1 MVPLNPGDRLDHF
14 RLDSLVA
21 RSGMASIFRAT
32 DLRTG
37 STVAIKIPHPEME
50 CDPVFFERFQREDTI
65 GQRMDHPGVV
75 KVLANQNRSRV
86 YMALEW
92 VEGRLLRDIL
102 DEQTELPI
110 DRAVPIALR
119 VSDALQYIHD
129 QDVVHRDL
137 KPENIML
144 DAEDHVKL
152 IDFGLASHAGA
163 RRLTFA
169 KFSHLMGTPNYISP
183 EQVKGK
189 RGDARSDVYALGV
202 ILYEMLTGQCP
213 FQGPSPLA
221 IMNARL
227 KNDPVPPRKLKP
239 TISPQLQ
246 EIVLRALEC
255 DPKQRYASARD
266 FGWDLQHQEQVSVAE
281 RRDARARQQPAP
293 LRKRLLIYSLL
304 AMIPVTI
311 FALLLFVASHPN
323 GF

>member
-1 MVPLNPGDRLDHF
+1 
-14 RLDSLVA
+14 
-21 RSGMASIFRAT
+21 
-32 DLRTG
+32 
-37 STVAIKIPHPEME
+37 
-50 CDPVFFERFQREDTI
+50 
-65 GQRMDHPGVV
+65 
-75 KVLANQNRSRV
+75 
-86 YMALEW
+86 
-92 VEGRLLRDIL
+92 
-102 DEQTELPI
+102 
-110 DRAVPIALR
+110 
-119 VSDALQYIHD
+119 
-129 QDVVHRDL
+129 
-137 KPENIML
+137 ML
-144 DAEDHVKL
+144 DAEDHIKL

-266 FGWDLQHQEQVSVAE
+266 FGWDLHHQDQVSVAE
-281 RRDARARQQPAP
+281 RRDARARQQTAP

-304 AMIPVTI
+304 AMIPVAI